1 MKIKLTCFLFFL
13 LTIASSHAV
22 PVVPFA
28 LKEGINRLDLNH
40 DGLLDYVIV
49 ARFDN
54 NTSHPNLGKTFF
66 IHRPDGG
73 LSIMPVANSER
84 FTWFDYRLSA
94 DAEFLI
100 EDNQLFRRGNT
111 FWLINAEKKGE
122 SPYDRN
128 PFQLSYYRFTQS
140 DDDPGVPL
148 YQWSLMKKTIT
159 QNSYDSA
166 TQAWAEVDER
176 DLQP

>member
-1 MKIKLTCFLFFL
+1 MTVTLRALCWLTAAAFSNSVCALSPVL
-13 LTIASSHAV
+13 L
-22 PVVPFA
+22 
-28 LKEGINRLDLNH
+28 KQGINPLDIND
-40 DGLLDYVIV
+40 DGRQDYVVV
-49 ARFDN
+49 AQFDN
-54 NTSHPNLGKTFF
+54 NTSHPNLGLTFF
-66 IHRPDGG
+66 VDRGDGG

>member
-1 MKIKLTCFLFFL
+1 MAVTLRAVCWLAAAVFSSSAWALSPVL
-13 LTIASSHAV
+13 L
-22 PVVPFA
+22 
-28 LKEGINRLDLNH
+28 KQGINPLDING
-40 DGLLDYVIV
+40 DGRQDYVVV
-49 ARFDN
+49 AQFDN
-54 NTSHPNLGKTFF
+54 NTSHPNLGLTFF
-66 IHRPDGG
+66 VDRGDGG

-94 DAEFLI
+94 DAEFLV

-122 SPYDRN
+122 SPYARN